1 MPAGIIRCNETNPC
15 TGFVLDNVKVHGWWR
30 LLHKGYITENVE
42 GTVKDSKP
50 IPEFGGDGDIT
61 EVEEP
66 DDIVDSFTSAAYSWI
81 ESVLL
86 GQLTAL
92 IYDSSGQAILKAFK
106 AAVELFGTTY
116 KQMAFI

>member
-50 IPEFGGDGDIT
+50 IPEFGGVGDIT
-61 EVEEP
+61 EVEEAY
-66 DDIVDSFTSAAYSWI
+66 DIVGSFTDVAFPWFV
-81 ESVLL
+81 SVL
-86 GQLTAL
+86 
-92 IYDSSGQAILKAFK
+92 YSPSGEASLKAFK